1 MFKRYAIYFT
11 AEPGPLA
18 DFGAAWLGWD
28 LEAGTAVPHPNLPD
42 LPMPISQITAT
53 PRKYGFHATMK
64 PPFRLAE
71 GYDFETLRDQTAQ
84 ICAGLDSV
92 TLEALSL
99 QRIGRFLALT
109 PVGDDSKLNAL
120 AASVVE
126 AFDPFR
132 APAPEAE
139 IFRRRAAGLTP
150 SQEDNLMR
158 WGYPNVMQD
167 FHFHMTLS
175 GKLAKSELP
184 TIETQLSEAILPHL
198 PSPFEI
204 RSLTLAGEA
213 EDGQFHAIE
222 RFALGSS

>member
-28 LEAGTAVPHPNLPD
+28 LEAGTTVPHPNLPD

-71 GYDFETLRDQTAQ
+71 GFDFETLRDRTAQ
-84 ICAGLDSV
+84 ICAGLDNV

-109 PVGDDSKLNAL
+109 PVGDETKLNAL

-126 AFDPFR
+126 AFDPLR

-139 IFRRRAAGLTP
+139 IARRRAAGLTP

-158 WGYPNVMQD
+158 WGYPYVLQD

-184 TIETQLSEAILPHL
+184 TIETQLSEAIQPHL